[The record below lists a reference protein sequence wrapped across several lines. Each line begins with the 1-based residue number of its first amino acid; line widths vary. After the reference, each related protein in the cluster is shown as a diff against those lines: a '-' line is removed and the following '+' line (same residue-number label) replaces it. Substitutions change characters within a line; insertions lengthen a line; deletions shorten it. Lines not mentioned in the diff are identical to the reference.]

1 MSTHQ
6 RIGLDRRSFLAS
18 AGIAAGVTTL
28 AGMAAAHAQSSN
40 PLDALSRRM
49 TETERTTTEQFRSL
63 LRAAADLE
71 GVPLNLNQTVIASKY
86 NHLVVAAPALGIE
99 KIDPIELRS
108 GITQGLMYMKSAAS
122 QLSGFYV
129 VRAVAIQDVQL
140 GEQPVLVQMIQRG
153 VVVAE
158 ERGVAHI
165 WSLTV
170 PPTVRGQ
177 AQVGIGV
184 DIVAHDQVTRANCWT
199 CPNGVTICVEKP
211 LCGVDGL
218 LPSGS
223 PGCP

>member
-1 MSTHQ
+1 MTTNQ
-6 RIGLDRRSFLAS
+6 RNGLDRRSFLAS

-28 AGMAAAHAQSSN
+28 AGMAAASAQSSTD
-40 PLDALSRRM
+40 LDTLSRRM
-49 TETERTTTEQFRSL
+49 TETERTMVDQFRSL
-63 LRAAADLE
+63 LRAAAEVE
-71 GVPLNLNQTVIASKY
+71 GVSLNLNQAVVASKH
-86 NHLVVAAPALGIE
+86 NHFVVAAPALGIE

-108 GITQGLMYMKSAAS
+108 GITQGLMYAKSATS
-122 QLSGFYV
+122 KLSGFYV
-129 VRAVAIQDVQL
+129 VRAVALQDIQL
-140 GEQPVLVQMIQRG
+140 GDQPVLVQMIQRG

-158 ERGVAHI
+158 ERGVAHL

-170 PPTVRGQ
+170 PLTIRGQ

-184 DIVAHDQVTRANCWT
+184 DIVMHDHVTRADCWT

>member
-1 MSTHQ
+1 MNTHQ
-6 RIGLDRRSFLAS
+6 RNGVDRRSFLAS
-18 AGIAAGVTTL
+18 AGIAAGVTTW
-28 AGMAAAHAQSSN
+28 AGMAVASAQSSN
-40 PLDALSRRM
+40 DLDALSRRM
-49 TETERTTTEQFRSL
+49 TDTERTTIEQFRNL
-63 LRAAADLE
+63 LRVAADVE
-71 GVPLNLNQTVIASKY
+71 RVSLNLNQTVVASKY

-108 GITQGLMYMKSAAS
+108 GITQGLMYTKSAPS
-122 QLSGFYV
+122 KLSGFYV
-129 VRAVAIQDVQL
+129 LRAVALQDIRL

-177 AQVGIGV
+177 AQVGLAF
-184 DIVAHDQVTRANCWT
+184 DIVMHDQVMRADCWT
-199 CPNGVTICVEKP
+199 CPNGVTICVERP

>member
-1 MSTHQ
+1 MNTHQ
-6 RIGLDRRSFLAS
+6 RNGVDRRSFLAS

-28 AGMAAAHAQSSN
+28 AGMAAASAQSSN
-40 PLDALSRRM
+40 DLDALSRRM
-49 TETERTTTEQFRSL
+49 TETERTTIEQFRNL
-63 LRAAADLE
+63 LRIAADVE
-71 GVPLNLNQTVIASKY
+71 RVSLNLNQTVVASKY

-108 GITQGLMYMKSAAS
+108 GITQGLIYTKSAPS
-122 QLSGFYV
+122 KLSGFYV
-129 VRAVAIQDVQL
+129 VRAVALQDIRL

-177 AQVGIGV
+177 AQVGLAF
-184 DIVAHDQVTRANCWT
+184 DIVMHDQVTRADCWT
-199 CPNGVTICVEKP
+199 CPNGVTICVERP